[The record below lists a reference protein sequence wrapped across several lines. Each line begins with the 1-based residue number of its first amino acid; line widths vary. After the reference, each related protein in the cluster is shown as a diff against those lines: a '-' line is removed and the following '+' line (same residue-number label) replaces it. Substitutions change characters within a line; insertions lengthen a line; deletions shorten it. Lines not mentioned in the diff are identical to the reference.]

1 MAGNKNLQ
9 LIQALRGIASLLV
22 VLLHATANA
31 SEILQTNFLFDFF
44 TFGGA
49 GVDIFF
55 VLSGF
60 IITYTCYKGLSN
72 ANNLPAFLN
81 RRFIRIFPT
90 YWIIISL
97 LLLAQ
102 ILLPSFYRTH
112 YPFDF
117 KNILS
122 TYLLLPGHIMVNG
135 VSWTLTNEL
144 FFYLL
149 FCIAYIIP
157 SKKWALYFA
166 IAYSGILILLP
177 LLGYNYKSENTW
189 TGLITFP
196 MNVEFFMGVVAA
208 ILIPRLGGK
217 TSIPF
222 IIFGSVAFLLSAI
235 ITNLDY
241 QVIPNGFNRVVLFGI
256 PSFFIIT
263 GLVKYELNK
272 KIYIPKP
279 FLDLGNAS
287 YSLYLL
293 HLPLIAAT
301 CKIIVICKINNY
313 FLLQLLLL
321 ITICIIC
328 YASIVFY
335 KLIEKPVIAKLHSI
349 RRINVAGEI

>member
-22 VLLHATANA
+22 VFLHATSNS
-31 SEILQTNFLFDFF
+31 SEILKSNFLFDIFK
-44 TFGGA
+44 FGGA

-60 IITYTCYKGLSN
+60 IITYTSFTGLGDINKLS
-72 ANNLPAFLN
+72 AFLK

-97 LLLAQ
+97 FLLLQ

-112 YPFDF
+112 YPFEF

-122 TYLLLPGHIMVNG
+122 TYLLFPNHIMVNG
-135 VSWTLTNEL
+135 VSWTLSNEL

-149 FCIAYIIP
+149 FCFAFIIP
-157 SKKWALYFA
+157 GKKWAFYFA
-166 IAYSGILILLP
+166 IVYTAALILLP
-177 LLGYNYKSENTW
+177 LTGYNYNENAW

-196 MNVEFFMGVVAA
+196 MNVEFFMGVVSA
-208 ILIPRLGGK
+208 ILIPRLPKK
-217 TSIPF
+217 TGLPF
-222 IIFGSVAFLLSAI
+222 IIFGSVAFLISAI
-235 ITNLDY
+235 FTYPGY
-241 QVIPNGFNRVVLFGI
+241 QLISNTFNRVVLFGI
-256 PSFFIIT
+256 PSFFIVT
-263 GLVKYELNK
+263 GVVKYELSNK
-272 KIYIPKP
+272 VYVSKV

-293 HLPLIAAT
+293 HLPLIAAA
-301 CKIIVICKINNY
+301 CKMMMILKINNS
-313 FLLQLLLL
+313 LLQQIVLL
-321 ITICIIC
+321 IIIYIIC